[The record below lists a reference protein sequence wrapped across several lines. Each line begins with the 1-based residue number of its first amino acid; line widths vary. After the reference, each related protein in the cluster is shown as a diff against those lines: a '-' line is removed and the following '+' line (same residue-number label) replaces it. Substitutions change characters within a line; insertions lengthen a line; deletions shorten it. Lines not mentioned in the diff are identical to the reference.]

1 MKHKP
6 LEAILWSIAL
16 PGLAQLLNK
25 KYLKGFL
32 LIVLEFMINIGARL
46 NLSIMYSFKGD
57 IHTAIGY
64 TNYQWLM
71 FYPCVYMFGIWDAY
85 KDAGGGETAYA
96 TLPFIGSAYLG
107 TVGLMYSDELTIR
120 GVLLGPVW
128 LAMLFAFV
136 GIGLGFLLKWVL
148 GSMVKERHS

>member
-6 LEAILWSIAL
+6 LEALLWSIAL
-16 PGLAQLLNK
+16 PGLGQLLNR

-32 LIVLEFMINIGARL
+32 LIILEFMINIGTRL

-57 IHTAIGY
+57 IHAAISH

-85 KDAGGGETAYA
+85 KDAGGGESAYA
-96 TLPFIGSAYLG
+96 TLPFVGSAYLG

-128 LAMLFAFV
+128 LAMLFALV
-136 GIGLGFLLKWVL
+136 GIGLGFLLKWLLV
-148 GSMVKERHS
+148 SVVKEWYS